1 MKRTEKMSL
10 LVIFIL
16 LVTMLVG
23 CYTSVQMST
32 KTKGTEYESENMDTE
47 QENVEADNLFEGKWK
62 VTGIV
67 AISQMSRTDYYSYHY
82 LGRTVIIED
91 NSIET
96 SIWYWPFEL
105 GWRTQEYDYA
115 EIDYINY
122 EDSWLQHN
130 QDWVTV
136 YDIWGEEYMPF
147 IRFYSKDEGGY
158 VNHAVILD
166 EGHLAYDFP
175 PGYYLLEPFS
185 YGNPDLDRSSIMGE
199 WQVAFLDSYDNSYE
213 GGWRE
218 IEEVRSTYQERID
231 ELNGSDF
238 YAEDWLRKKIVIGS
252 VELEIDNKTYSIRNI
267 YEEKVSKKEFEEEWE
282 IHDELSLY
290 NDTLNVVFIECEN
303 NYVFPVVLV
312 DEQRVIIHIEQGWFM
327 LNKIEG

>member
-1 MKRTEKMSL
+1 MKIIRKVGL
-10 LVIFIL
+10 PAILIL
-16 LVTMLVG
+16 LTTLLAG
-23 CYTSVQMST
+23 CHTSFQTSI
-32 KTKGTEYESENMDTE
+32 KTKGTEYEFENTDTE
-47 QENVEADNLFEGKWK
+47 QENAGSDNLFEGKWK

-67 AISQMSRTDYYSYHY
+67 AISHMAPIDCYSYHY
-82 LGRTVIIED
+82 LGRTVIIGD

-96 SIWYWPFEL
+96 SIWYWPYEL

-122 EDSWLQHN
+122 EDSWLHHN

-147 IRFYSKDEGGY
+147 IRFYSKDAGRC
-158 VNHAVILD
+158 VDHAVILD
-166 EGHLAYDFP
+166 ESHLAYGFP

-185 YGNPDLDRSSIMGE
+185 YGNPDLDRCSIMGE
-199 WQVAFLDSYDNSYE
+199 WQVAFLDSYDKSYE
-213 GGWRE
+213 GGWKE
-218 IEEVRSTYQERID
+218 IEEVRIVYQERID

-238 YAEDWLRKKIVIGS
+238 YAENWLDKRIVIGS
-252 VELEIDNKTYSIRNI
+252 AELEIDSQTYTIRNI
-267 YEEKVSKKEFEEEWE
+267 YEEKVAKKEFEGEWG

-290 NDTLNVVFIECEN
+290 DDVLNVVFIECED

-312 DEQRVIIHIEQGWFM
+312 DEQRVIVHIEQGWFM
-327 LNKIEG
+327 LNKN

>member
-1 MKRTEKMSL
+1 MKVIGKMSL
-10 LVIFIL
+10 PVVLIL
-16 LVTMLVG
+16 LIVLLAG
-23 CYTSVQMST
+23 CHTGFQTST
-32 KTKGTEYESENMDTE
+32 KTKGTECGLKNTDIA
-47 QENVEADNLFEGKWK
+47 QENEEADNLFEGKWK

-67 AISQMSRTDYYSYHY
+67 AISCMSRTDYYSHHY
-82 LGRTVIIED
+82 LGRTVIIGD
-91 NSIET
+91 DSIET

-122 EDSWLQHN
+122 KDSWLQHDSN
-130 QDWVTV
+130 WGLV

-147 IRFYSKDEGGY
+147 IRFYQKGEKTC

-166 EGHLAYDFP
+166 ESHLVYNFP

-185 YGNPDLDRSSIMGE
+185 YGNSDLDRSSIMGE
-199 WQVAFLDSYDNSYE
+199 WQVTFLDSYDNSYE
-213 GGWRE
+213 GGWKE
-218 IEEVRSTYQERID
+218 IEEVRPTYQERMD

-238 YAEDWLRKKIVIGS
+238 YVENWLNKRIVIDS
-252 VELEIDNKTYSIRNI
+252 EKLEIDNQIYPVRSI
-267 YEEKVSKKEFEEEWE
+267 YEEKVSKKEFEKEWG
-282 IHDELSLY
+282 IHDGLSLY
-290 NDTLNVVFIECEN
+290 DDMLNVVFIECED

-327 LNKIEG
+327 LNKS